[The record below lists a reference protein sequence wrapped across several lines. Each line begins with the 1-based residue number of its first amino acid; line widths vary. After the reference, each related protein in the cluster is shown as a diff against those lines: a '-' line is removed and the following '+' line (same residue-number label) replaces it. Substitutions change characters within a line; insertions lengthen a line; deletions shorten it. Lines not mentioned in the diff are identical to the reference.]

1 MQGKFEVQWRRHTTH
16 PSDLE
21 EGATLII
28 AELITEAT
36 DTWRRFL
43 TEAYRSLES
52 ETLGEWITM
61 PSPLAC
67 KHAPGQASR
76 EPRQA
81 DAIP

>member
-1 MQGKFEVQWRRHTTH
+1 M
-16 PSDLE
+16 
-21 EGATLII
+21 
-28 AELITEAT
+28 T